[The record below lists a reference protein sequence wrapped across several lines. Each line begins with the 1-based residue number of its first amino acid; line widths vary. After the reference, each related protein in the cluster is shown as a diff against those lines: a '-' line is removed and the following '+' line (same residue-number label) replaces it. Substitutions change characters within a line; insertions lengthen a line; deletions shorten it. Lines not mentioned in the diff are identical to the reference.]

1 MNDKSINKVHWSFWA
16 ISVIMLIWNVMGSMN
31 FVWQISATAEA
42 LAAFPETHRA
52 IIEGRPVWATV
63 GFAVGVIIGSLGCLL
78 LLFRKSAAIYFFIA
92 SLLGIIL
99 TMIHTTRVSI
109 MIIKFN
115 PFEIIMMIV
124 MPLLVA
130 TFLIWYAKKAE
141 KKGWVT

>member
-1 MNDKSINKVHWSFWA
+1 MNDNSINKVHWSFWV
-16 ISVIMLIWNVMGSMN
+16 ISVFMLIWNVMGSAN

-42 LAAFPETHRA
+42 LATLPETHRA

-63 GFAVGVIIGSLGCLL
+63 GFGVGVIIGSLGCLL
-78 LLFRKSAAIYFFIA
+78 LLFRKSAALYFFII

-130 TFLIWYAKKAE
+130 MFLIWYTKLAE
-141 KKGWVT
+141 KKGWIV